1 MIMTIN
7 RPTSPGISEFPDVP
21 ELEEIDGPDGEDHY
35 NSATDYDSE
44 SKYWG
49 WRKTLYN
56 AWPLI
61 KNSIWGQSSNT
72 KLETEMER
80 DENTK
85 FPT

>member
-1 MIMTIN
+1 MTITIN

-49 WRKTLYN
+49 
-56 AWPLI
+56 
-61 KNSIWGQSSNT
+61 
-72 KLETEMER
+72 
-80 DENTK
+80 
-85 FPT
+85 